1 MTPNGQAGTQYP
13 QPLQMSSCTTTV
25 PNSVRNSDPVG
36 HTSRQAACVQCL
48 HTSDSISQRTS
59 VRSPDVAPSSSEADG
74 PVGNPL
80 SPDSCPES
88 RRGCSMKATC
98 RQVLAPSAP
107 VLSYDQPSRLNPSS
121 GTPFHSLHA
130 TSHAL
135 QPMQTDVSVKNPMRA
150 GASDHP
156 ALDATCGSGP
166 DSCPTQSSCG
176 VRCVLPVCTVI
187 PALLRYSATKRS
199 SAGPVG
205 RRPGWMSHEATFD
218 SWMCTFGSSVTPN
231 RSFAESPATSAFPPT
246 PQ

>member
-13 QPLQMSSCTTTV
+13 QPLQMSSWTTTV

-59 VRSPDVAPSSSEADG
+59 VRSPDVAPSSSSEADG

-80 SPDSCPES
+80 SPGSCPES

-107 VLSYDQPSRLNPSS
+107 VLSYDQPSKLNPSS

-135 QPMQTDVSVKNPMRA
+135 QPMHTDVSVKNPMR
-150 GASDHP
+150 GSGGRHP
-156 ALDATCGSGP
+156 ASAATFGSGP
-166 DSCPTQSSCG
+166 YSWLPIPVTQSRRRA
-176 VRCVLPVCTVI
+176 VTDLV
-187 PALLRYSATKRS
+187 A
-199 SAGPVG
+199 AGCHPPSLV
-205 RRPGWMSHEATFD
+205 AFD
-218 SWMCTFGSSVTPN
+218 GA
-231 RSFAESPATSAFPPT
+231 RKAR
-246 PQ
+246 